1 MSPHIVSAG
10 ENMSI
15 RDGFTA
21 IHINGDMFNR
31 KTGPF
36 LMVDHFNMS
45 TPTFPPHPHAGI
57 AAVTYVLPES
67 KGSHVS
73 YDSIVGKEVI
83 NPGDIHWFGAARGAI
98 HTEQPKGEPVEALQI
113 FVNLPIANKMDAPYV
128 RHLSADL
135 MPVLNIGDIQAK
147 VVVGDLGKNISPF
160 ESPIPMQIIDWTGA
174 TGSSFQFTI
183 NQNWGGI
190 IYCISGE
197 IEIISSGKE
206 YVLGAGSAM
215 GFESRGI
222 EIQFSA
228 RKESRWV
235 SLFGELTG
243 EPYVLAGPIIM
254 ESDFANKE
262 RIRAYQSGSF
272 GDIKDYGN

>member
-1 MSPHIVSAG
+1 MNPFILSAG
-10 ENMSI
+10 ENISI
-15 RDGFTA
+15 RDGFNA
-21 IHINGDMFNR
+21 IHINSDMFDR

-45 TPTFPPHPHAGI
+45 APTFPPHPHAGI

-67 KGSHVS
+67 KGSHFS
-73 YDSIVGKEVI
+73 YDSIIGKEVI
-83 NPGDIHWFGAARGAI
+83 KPGDLHWFGAARGAI
-98 HTEQPKGEPVEALQI
+98 HTEQPEGELVEALQI
-113 FVNLPIANKMDAPYV
+113 FVNLPIANKLDAPYV

-147 VVVGDLGKNISPF
+147 VVVGSLDKNISPF
-160 ESPIPMQIIDWTGA
+160 ESPIPMQIIDWAGA
-174 TGSSFQFTI
+174 AGSSLQFTI

-197 IEIISSGKE
+197 IEILSSGKV
-206 YVLGAGSAM
+206 YILDAGSAM
-215 GFESRGI
+215 GFESKGI
-222 EIQFSA
+222 EIQFSV

-272 GDIKDYGN
+272 GDIKDYRD